1 MLRKKNFTAILFF
14 FLFQHISSAQPVWR
28 EVKSDIVNCFSS
40 HTIYSLKK
48 DGLNNIYASINQS
61 VYRWNGFGWIQLGST
76 IPSSNSNGTTL
87 TISTDL
93 AGNVY
98 AGGFFKDPGGAY
110 YVAKW
115 NGLNWSRL
123 GSGSSALNANNPI
136 LTTAVD
142 AAGDIYA
149 AGQFFNSSG
158 KRYVAKWNGSNWI
171 ELGTGANELGAG
183 GEINSIAT
191 DGAGNVYA
199 AGQFTNAS
207 NKNYVAKWNGTSWTE
222 LGGLNGLNA
231 GARIITILV
240 ISPTEIYAG
249 GQFTNASGKR
259 YVAKWDGTSWTELG
273 GINTLNAN
281 SFIRSI
287 AKDASGI
294 VYCAGD
300 FTDITGKTYISRW
313 NGINWAKAGTESF
326 SSATTSPG
334 IYSIELDVAGKIYVA
349 GDFSNALP
357 SRHVVN
363 LNGNNWELTGL
374 PGTGLLTPP
383 PFSAANIKSLIT
395 DHKNNLYAGGGING
409 GGTSFYVAKWND
421 TIWQPLGQGVN
432 ALNANGGINTMVRDW
447 AGNIYAAGGFTNAS
461 GKTYVAK
468 WNGASWS
475 EVGGLNGLNANQS
488 IHSIAVDFSGNVYA
502 TGGFTNGAGKHF
514 IAQWNGSVWA
524 DIAVPNVPIMS
535 NKTYLTTDSSGFL
548 IAGIHD
554 EHNLYSFIARWN
566 GTTWS
571 DLGVRNGGGSTGV
584 GYETDVLSI
593 AVDKLNNIYTVAGF
607 LGACKVRKW
616 NGSAWSSL
624 GPSDF
629 FTSAFGLY
637 ADTSGKIYAS
647 GTHLNTIG
655 GYRDDVFIWSG
666 SEWSK
671 ISATH
676 SLSSLFYRTALT
688 IDNLGRIYS
697 AGDSTT
703 PFASSYGLV
712 SVYDTLFP
720 ETPIIKNVTDKCQSA
735 TTAKGKLNNPP
746 RSPGTVKIMLD
757 GSPIAYNSLDS
768 SFTYFINSSTPVGS
782 HRVFVQYLYYIHTL
796 QKDSSFTVFASGPPS
811 VSISTP
817 AATICSGQNITFTA
831 TPTNGGSSPSYQ
843 WKVNGI
849 NTGTNS
855 PVFSSSTLS
864 NGNLVSVV
872 LTSNSICASPT
883 TANSNVIIMIVNNS
897 VSPAII
903 IAGNTIVT
911 TGQSSSLT
919 ALPNNGGAAP
929 SYQWQ
934 DSTASHTWQNI
945 SGATTSTLNYT
956 PFQTGDKVRSR
967 LTSNANC
974 ASPITV
980 TSNILTFTVNTVT
993 AINPVPGSNYGIRYY
1008 PSPVNTV
1015 LFIDSLKLSDKW
1027 QTLEI
1032 KSIDGKSIIP
1042 IINIANRT
1050 TTFVNVERLPAGQ
1063 YIAVL
1068 RRKNGIPAYL
1078 KFIKQ

>member
-1 MLRKKNFTAILFF
+1 MITQKIITVILFLL
-14 FLFQHISSAQPVWR
+14 LFQHISSAQPVWR

-76 IPSSNSNGTTL
+76 IPSSNSNGTSL
-87 TISTDL
+87 SISTDP

-98 AGGFFKDPGGAY
+98 AGGFFKDPVGAY
-110 YVAKW
+110 YIAKW
-115 NGLNWSRL
+115 NGFTWSSIGT
-123 GSGSSALNANNPI
+123 GSTSLNANNPI

-142 AAGDIYA
+142 AAGNIYA

-158 KRYVAKWNGSNWI
+158 KRYVAKWNGSNWA

-207 NKNYVAKWNGTSWTE
+207 SKNYVAKWNGTSWTE
-222 LGGLNGLNA
+222 VGGLNGLNA
-231 GARIITILV
+231 GARIITILAL
-240 ISPTEIYAG
+240 SPTEIYAG

-273 GINTLNAN
+273 GLNALNAN
-281 SFIRSI
+281 SFIRTI
-287 AKDASGI
+287 AKDASGN
-294 VYCAGD
+294 VYSAGD
-300 FTDITGKTYISRW
+300 FTDITGKTYVSRW
-313 NGINWAKAGTESF
+313 NGVNWAKAGVESF
-326 SSATTSPG
+326 TSSTTSPG
-334 IYSIELDVAGKIYVA
+334 IYTIEIDAASKIYVA

-363 LNGNNWELTGL
+363 MNGNNWELTGL

-383 PFSAANIKSLIT
+383 PFTGANIKSLIT
-395 DHKNNLYAGGGING
+395 DYKNNLYAGGGLNG

-432 ALNANGGINTMVRDW
+432 ALNANGGISTMVRDRV
-447 AGNIYAAGGFTNAS
+447 GNIYAAGGFTNAS

-468 WNGASWS
+468 WNGVSWS
-475 EVGGLNGLNANQS
+475 EVGGPNGLNANQN

-502 TGGFTNGAGKHF
+502 TGDFTNGAGKHY
-514 IAQWNGSVWA
+514 IARWNGSVWA

-535 NKTYLTTDSSGFL
+535 SKTYLTTDSSGFV

-571 DLGVRNGGGSTGV
+571 DIGVRNGGGSTGV
-584 GYETDVLSI
+584 GYETDVRSI
-593 AVDKLNNIYTVAGF
+593 AVDKSNNIYTVAGF
-607 LGACKVRKW
+607 LGACQVRKW

-624 GPSDF
+624 GSSDF
-629 FTSAFGLY
+629 FTSAVGLY
-637 ADTSGKIYAS
+637 ADTTGKIYAS
-647 GTHLNTIG
+647 GTHLNAIG
-655 GYRDDVFIWSG
+655 GYRNDVFLWSG

-671 ISATH
+671 ISAAH
-676 SLSSLFYRTALT
+676 SLSSLYYRTALT

-720 ETPIIKNVTDKCQSA
+720 GTPIIKNVTDKCLSA
-735 TTAKGKLNNPP
+735 ATAKGKLDNPP
-746 RSPGTVKIMLD
+746 RSPGTVKILLD
-757 GSPIAYNSLDS
+757 GSPIAYNSSDS
-768 SFTYFINSSTPVGS
+768 SFTYFINSTTPAGS
-782 HRVFVQYLYYIHTL
+782 HRVVVQYLYYIHTL
-796 QKDSSFTVFASGPPS
+796 QKDSSFTVFASSPPS

-817 AATICSGQNITFTA
+817 AATVCSGQNITFTA

-849 NTGTNS
+849 NAGTNS

-864 NGNLVSVV
+864 NGNQVSVL
-872 LTSNSICASPT
+872 LTSNAVCVSQN
-883 TANSNVIIMIVNNS
+883 TANSNIIIVSVNNN
-897 VSPAII
+897 VVLGII
-903 IAGNTIVT
+903 IFANTTVSAGQNI
-911 TGQSSSLT
+911 SLT
-919 ALPNNGGAAP
+919 STIFNGGNNP
-929 SYQWQ
+929 VYQWQ
-934 DSTASHTWQNI
+934 DSTSTHTWQNI
-945 SGATTSTLNYT
+945 SGANAATLNYI
-956 PFQTGDKVRSR
+956 PAITGNKIRC
-967 LTSNANC
+967 LITSNAIC
-974 ASPITV
+974 ASPV
-980 TSNILTFTVNTVT
+980 TMSSNILIFTVT
-993 AINPVPGSNYGIRYY
+993 AGRSTSEGIRYY
-1008 PSPVNTV
+1008 PNPVNSI
-1015 LFIDSLKLSDKW
+1015 LIIDSLKLADNW
-1027 QTLEI
+1027 QTVEI
-1032 KSIDGKSIIP
+1032 TSLDGKSILSS
-1042 IINIANRT
+1042 NSIANSIR
-1050 TTFVNVERLPAGQ
+1050 VEINVEHFPAGQ
-1063 YIAVL
+1063 YVAIL
-1068 RRKNGIPAYL
+1068 RKITGATAFL
-1078 KFIKQ
+1078 KFIKL